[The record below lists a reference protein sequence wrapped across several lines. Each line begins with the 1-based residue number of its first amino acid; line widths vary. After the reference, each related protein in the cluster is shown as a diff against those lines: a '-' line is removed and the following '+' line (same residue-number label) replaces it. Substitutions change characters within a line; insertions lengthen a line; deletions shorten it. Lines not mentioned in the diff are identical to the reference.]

1 MAKYTEQQI
10 HNIYLRCN
18 AAPMTQLLNLC
29 LDPET
34 GITVD
39 GLREAKYNK
48 IDQLE
53 EMYNAQAEDV
63 EWESSKN
70 SIDLLLHFIDKCEQG
85 IFSDNHLDEAK
96 VTLRQ
101 LAAEREES
109 DWNHAMGSNNL
120 NVLNEYI
127 QKCTNGTYSDAHL
140 QQAKEIAELIDW
152 QQAKDSHNA
161 AVLNGFIL
169 KCNNGIYSSVHV
181 DEAKEML
188 EQLEN
193 GTIISEWENLVAISD
208 SNSKLM
214 RLNEFIQKY
223 ATNPTNTAQQY
234 MQKATELMERL
245 RDAEQARVDWID
257 AKQKDTILDYSCFL
271 KAHPYCEYREEAEQR
286 IQSMKGDLLND
297 MKRSPFKYHREEMFG
312 YISTNTLTMHE
323 LVDESCVLTDR
334 GYSHIKRF
342 PTLKHEQRDLPVS
355 HLENPCSQN
364 GNTDVFFFGVSGSG
378 KTCVLSGLMSLTGQL
393 GFKFDPKGPGG
404 GGSYAI
410 ELRNYARHSMLP
422 PATDQ
427 KYIQVI
433 DAQINNENG
442 SLSNI
447 SFIEMSGEKT
457 AQFAA
462 INNPTSLD
470 DLGQGAA
477 GLLSNDNR
485 KLIFFVIDPTNQK
498 NIQMGQDSHQFVMQ
512 SDVLDC
518 VSSLLSKNPLLMK
531 KVCGIHIILT
541 KSDTLGDYVDQTVV
555 QNMLNEQGY
564 AAVLSSIKDLCQ
576 KYDINK
582 QTGFQVGL
590 YPFCV
595 GRFMPGDVYTFD
607 ETDSLK
613 ILRVVQKNVGSVR
626 RTGGFF
632 DSLRDFFNS

>member
-1 MAKYTEQQI
+1 MPKYSEQHI
-10 HNIYLRCN
+10 NNIYMRCN
-18 AAPMTQLLNLC
+18 SASLTQLLQLC
-29 LDPET
+29 LDPES

-39 GLREAKYNK
+39 GLREAHYNK

-53 EMYNAQAEDV
+53 EMYSAQAEDV
-63 EWESSKN
+63 EWEKSKG
-70 SIDLLLHFIDKCEQG
+70 SFDLLQNFIAKCEDG
-85 IFSDNHLDEAK
+85 TFSDAHLEEAK
-96 VTLRQ
+96 IILRQ
-101 LAAEREES
+101 LAIEREES
-109 DWNHAMGSNNL
+109 DWTQALKSNDLNALNL
-120 NVLNEYI
+120 YI
-127 QKCTNGTYSDAHL
+127 KKCNDGIYSDLHL
-140 QQAKEIAELIDW
+140 QQAKDAAELIDW
-152 QQAKDSHNA
+152 KQAKESHNA
-161 AVLNGFIL
+161 AVMNGFIQ
-169 KCNNGIYSSVHV
+169 KCNIGIYSSAHV
-181 DEAKEML
+181 DEAKETL
-188 EQLEN
+188 EKWEN
-193 GTIISEWENLVAISD
+193 GTIVEDWNQLVAVSD
-208 SNSKLM
+208 NDRKLM

-223 ATNPTNTAQQY
+223 ATNPTSTAQQY
-234 MQKATELMERL
+234 MQKANELMNRL

-257 AKQKDTILDYSCFL
+257 AKKADTILAYSQFL
-271 KAHPYCEYREEAEQR
+271 EAHPYCEYREEAEER

-297 MKRSPFKYHREEMFG
+297 MKRYPFKYHREEMYG
-312 YISTNTLTMHE
+312 YISTNTLTMRE

-342 PTLKHEQRDLPVS
+342 PHLIDEQRQLPVS
-355 HLENPCSQN
+355 RLENPQSQE
-364 GNTDVFFFGVSGSG
+364 GNTDVYFFGVSGSG
-378 KTCVLSGLMSLTGQL
+378 KTCVLAGLMSLTGQL

-404 GGSYAI
+404 GGNYAI

-427 KYIQVI
+427 QYIQVI

-442 SLSNI
+442 CQSNI

-462 INNPTSLD
+462 IDNPTSLE
-470 DLGQGAA
+470 DLGPGAA
-477 GLLSNDNR
+477 GLLSNDNQ
-485 KLIFFVIDPTNQK
+485 KLLFFVIDPTNQK
-498 NIQMGQDSHQFVMQ
+498 NIQLGEDTHQFVMQ

-518 VSSLLSKNPLLMK
+518 VSSLLSKNPSLMK

-541 KSDTLGDYVDQTVV
+541 KSDTLGDYADQAVI

-564 AAVLSSIKDLCQ
+564 AAVLSSIKELCQ

-613 ILRVVQKNVGSVR
+613 ILRVVQKNVGMR
-626 RTGGFF
+626 RTSGGFI
-632 DSLRDFFNS
+632 DTLRDFFNS